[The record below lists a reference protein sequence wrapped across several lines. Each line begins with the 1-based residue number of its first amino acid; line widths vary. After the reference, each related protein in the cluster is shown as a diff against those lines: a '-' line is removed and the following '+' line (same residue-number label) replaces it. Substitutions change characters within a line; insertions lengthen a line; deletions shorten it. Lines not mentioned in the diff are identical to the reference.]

1 MPPVI
6 YPFNICLNT
15 GETILGVNVDLFKP
29 EYKLCE
35 ESAANMSCS
44 KKTGQYGKGT
54 RNTKEDP
61 LKVERT
67 GRLGEKAFEKLT
79 GLPADF
85 SYREFGDKYDFYV
98 DEDCKIDVKT
108 SMNGQNEC
116 GFIFAIDEKG
126 RKKELTSDV
135 FVFSYMSKDDIENKL
150 ATVVFVGYLKKDDLE
165 KIPITKS
172 YYGNFYNYKIPY
184 KDLKPI
190 KPLIEAI
197 RTRFD

>member
-1 MPPVI
+1 M

-15 GETILGVNVDLFKP
+15 GEIILGVNVDIFKP

-35 ESAANMSCS
+35 ESAANMACS
-44 KKTGQYGKGT
+44 KKTGQYGRGAK
-54 RNTKEDP
+54 NTKEDP
-61 LKVERT
+61 IKVERT

-98 DEDCKIDVKT
+98 DKDCKIDVKT

-116 GFIFAIDEKG
+116 CFIFAIDEKG
-126 RKKELTSDV
+126 KKKKLTSDV
-135 FVFSYMSKDDIENKL
+135 FVFSYLSKEDPLNKT
-150 ATVVFVGYLKKDDLE
+150 ASVVFVGYLKKEDVE

-172 YYGNFYNYKIPY
+172 NLGNFYNYKIPF

-190 KPLIEAI
+190 NNLIDAI